1 MCSIPHVRRISGRYV
16 YRRRLHFR
24 KIISKPLSVA
34 LRTADPS
41 VARARAAL
49 LSVRFLA
56 AKAKVERMLENG
68 PPLTGEQIEAL
79 FRHALE
85 KELHGLLNDAY
96 ANAPWSDSV
105 PGVAASIAAACSGL
119 RRPNRPQSPITSD
132 RGAEPEPG
140 EFAHLDGAA
149 FYAAQIVA
157 NLGSEQVAA
166 LLQTMQMPVTTTN
179 VEVARTHLI
188 RGMGTGARL
197 AQRAFDDDVLD
208 APNPI
213 RTLTA
218 DLGLA
223 PPPAAAQVPPTDQP
237 AYATAAA
244 GTPANCPFIEY
255 DRRRFSEV
263 IEDILEN
270 LKLEGVWKGGVSQQR
285 RIMQTFAWIT
295 GDKPLGDYSHLDVA
309 RFKNGLL
316 KLPRNFRFGSVTAGA
331 MSRPFGDVLSELE
344 GVKDTEKRHVKTL
357 NRDLSTMQT
366 VSRYLEKSSW
376 KARISDALVLNFG
389 KSRNKVKRGK
399 ENPRPPWRKEHL
411 ACLFNAPLYTGCDG
425 ALHRLKNDGPRL
437 GIWHDAAYWAPLI
450 WFYTAACREEICGLE
465 IQDVIL
471 DHPTPHFHIRD
482 NLTRGRDGEKA
493 GEKTDSRNRLLP
505 IPPEVLR
512 LGFAEYVRAI
522 AEEGHVALF
531 PELYC
536 NEEKRGGGFFYDR
549 AWRHMVAYI
558 GDRMPLPE
566 AVNGK
571 GADIHSIRSL
581 GSSFYEVDGVN
592 DILRAD
598 VMGHSRQGTNA
609 VSYSQ
614 REKTEGENVILAE
627 GLAFMSRY
635 VPVITEHLTAAPI
648 RLLPL
653 AQRCRTGSPRER
665 KQRSGTG
672 IGKR

>member
-56 AKAKVERMLENG
+56 AKAKVERMLESG

-85 KELHGLLNDAY
+85 KELQGLLSDAY

-105 PGVAASIAAACSGL
+105 PDVAASIAAACREL
-119 RRPNRPQSPITSD
+119 RRPNRPISPITSD
-132 RGAEPEPG
+132 RGADPDPDEL
-140 EFAHLDGAA
+140 AHLDGAA

-166 LLQTMQMPVTTTN
+166 LLKTMQMPVTGAN
-179 VEVARTHLI
+179 LEVARTHLI
-188 RGMGTGARL
+188 RGMGAGAKL

-208 APNPI
+208 AANPI

-223 PPPAAAQVPPTDQP
+223 PLPQASPPKPTGPSMNAATSASIPPD
-237 AYATAAA
+237 
-244 GTPANCPFIEY
+244 CPFIGY
-255 DRRRFSEV
+255 DPRPFSEV
-263 IEDILEN
+263 IENILAN
-270 LKLEGVWKGGVSQQR
+270 LKLEGIWKGGVSQQR

-295 GDKPLGDYSHLDVA
+295 GDKPLGAYSHLDVA
-309 RFKNGLL
+309 KFKNGLL
-316 KLPRNFRFGSVTAGA
+316 KLPKNFRFGSPTAGA
-331 MSRPFGDVLSELE
+331 MSRPFDDVLAELN
-344 GVKDTEKRHVKTL
+344 GLKDTDRRHVKTL

-425 ALHRLKNDGPRL
+425 ALHRLKHDGPRL
-437 GIWHDAAYWAPLI
+437 GVWHDAAYWAPLI

-505 IPPEVLR
+505 IPSEVLR
-512 LGFAEYVRAI
+512 LGFANYVGAI
-522 AEEGHVALF
+522 AGEGHVALF

-614 REKTEGENVILAE
+614 REKTEGEEVILAE
-627 GLAFMSRY
+627 RLAFMNRY
-635 VPVITEHLTAAPI
+635 VPVITEHLRAAPI
-648 RLLPL
+648 NLLPL
-653 AQRCRTGSPRER
+653 AQRSRTGSPRER
-665 KQRSGTG
+665 KQRSE
-672 IGKR
+672 IGSAKG